1 MKQLKEYELYNIY
14 INDDIVLHEI
24 FGYEVKAE
32 IAFLNKMYTESG
44 RIVNIEIRVA
54 H

>member
-14 INDDIVLHEI
+14 INGDIVLHEI
-24 FGYEVKAE
+24 FGYEVKTE
-32 IAFLNKMYTESG
+32 IVFLNKMYTESG
-44 RIVNIEIRVA
+44 RTVNIEIRVV

>member
-14 INDDIVLHEI
+14 INGDIFLHEI

-44 RIVNIEIRVA
+44 RTVNIEIRVA

>member
-14 INDDIVLHEI
+14 INGDIVLHEI
-24 FGYEVKAE
+24 FGYEVKVE

-44 RIVNIEIRVA
+44 RTVNIEIRVA